1 MSETVTVCTV
11 DELPE
16 GSMRLVEADGH
27 KVGVFNCGGQPLRPV
42 RTFEARV
49 EGGEVRLEIGS

>member
-16 GSMRLVEADGH
+16 GSMLGRGRRPQGRRVQLR
-27 KVGVFNCGGQPLRPV
+27 GGNPYVPV

>member
-1 MSETVTVCTV
+1 
-11 DELPE
+11 
-16 GSMRLVEADGH
+16 MRLVEPTATRLACSTARGNLY
-27 KVGVFNCGGQPLRPV
+27 VPV

>member
-1 MSETVTVCTV
+1 MSGTVTVCTV

-27 KVGVFNCGGQPLRPV
+27 KVGVFNCGGNLYVPV
-42 RTFEARV
+42 RTPRGARRGRRGEARD
-49 EGGEVRLEIGS
+49 R

>member
-16 GSMRLVEADGH
+16 GSMRVVEADGH
-27 KVGVFNCGGQPLRPV
+27 KVGVFNCGATSTSRCAPSR
-42 RTFEARV
+42 RASRAAR
-49 EGGEVRLEIGS
+49 